1 MQDKEEHKRVIHDIA
16 SDSPF
21 WYHHPAWHPP
31 ETGRGY
37 SKCYHFCI
45 WPLVISGQRG
55 TIDVVLC
62 ILSGCCPSSP
72 VKIIDLVSYSVVK
85 DGVGGGGVCR
95 MEVSTSYCSWHPS
108 STEGQQSPQS
118 SEAASD
124 PSGCSLS
131 AIGYWAR
138 PTLIWSTRAGLLR
151 EHFKNPLKVGCALCR
166 GVSCVLSRYIPAE
179 PNLNQCLRG
188 EKLKIVS
195 PALWETRS
203 ILGDRI

>member
-1 MQDKEEHKRVIHDIA
+1 MWSCAFYRDVA
-16 SDSPF
+16 
-21 WYHHPAWHPP
+21 PAAQWRSL
-31 ETGRGY
+31 TLWA
-37 SKCYHFCI
+37 I
-45 WPLVISGQRG
+45 PL
-55 TIDVVLC
+55 L
-62 ILSGCCPSSP
+62 
-72 VKIIDLVSYSVVK
+72 KMEW
-85 DGVGGGGVCR
+85 GGGVCR